1 METDSSS
8 NVDISVEP
16 RDVALKMEPFEEQ
29 ENHYNY
35 YDGALLVQSENFD
48 AYSCDE
54 PPKSNN
60 HLKRP
65 KIVHQDADNGQALDI
80 FPVEPY
86 ETSMKPYF
94 CDLCPKSFTNS
105 SNLNRHKV
113 THSGEIR
120 SQSDKNL
127 LDGSLSQQQDVDVKR
142 CLRPYVCDIC
152 PKSYARLQDLT
163 RHKMRHSGLN
173 PFVCNLCNKTF
184 SNNSNLKRHI
194 LSHTSEKTFKCDVCP
209 RSFFHLCELNI
220 HKRKHTGETPYACD
234 VCNKMFSWSSNLTKH
249 KKICTEIEATTLLG
263 V

>member
-16 RDVALKMEPFEEQ
+16 RAVALKMEPFEE
-29 ENHYNY
+29 
-35 YDGALLVQSENFD
+35 QSENFD

-65 KIVHQDADNGQALDI
+65 KIVHQYADNGQALDI

-113 THSGEIR
+113 THSGEIM
-120 SQSDKNL
+120 SQSDKNS

-142 CLRPYVCDIC
+142 CLRPYVCYIC

-209 RSFFHLCELNI
+209 RSFFHLCELNV
-220 HKRKHTGETPYACD
+220 HKRTHTGEKPYACD

-249 KKICTEIEATTLLG
+249 KKICTEIEATTVLG